1 MKTFDHLLDTL
12 NAAAPEDRAEIEA
25 LIRRSFQVHRAALV
39 LDMTDFS
46 ISVRRTGILAHLALI
61 RRMQVLCR
69 PAIVEA
75 GGEVVKHDADN
86 VFAVFPDAAQAL
98 RAAETIQSQLA
109 ASNGLE
115 TADGRTVGA
124 SIGID
129 VGDILL
135 IRETDFFGDAV
146 NIASKLGE
154 DLAGRGEVL
163 LSERAWE
170 EAGRPGEYE
179 AVDYAVSGMPLA
191 VWRRRFG

>member
-12 NAAAPEDRAEIEA
+12 NAATPEDRPAIEA
-25 LIRRSFQVHRAALV
+25 LIRKSFQVHRAALV

-61 RRMQVLCR
+61 RRMQVLCQS
-69 PAIVEA
+69 PIEQA

-86 VFAVFPDAAQAL
+86 VFAVFAKAAQAL
-98 RAAETIQSQLA
+98 QAAEAIQRQLA
-109 ASNGLE
+109 DHGLE

-124 SIGID
+124 SIGVD
-129 VGDILL
+129 SGDILL

-146 NIASKLGE
+146 NIAAKLGE
-154 DLAGRGEVL
+154 DLAGRGEILVTA
-163 LSERAWE
+163 RAYE
-170 EAGRPGEYE
+170 EAGQPADYE
-179 AVDYAVSGMPLA
+179 AAEYAVSGMPVA

>member
-12 NAAAPEDRAEIEA
+12 NAAAPADRPAIEA
-25 LIRRSFQVHRAALV
+25 LIRMTFQVTRAALV

-61 RRMQVLCR
+61 RRMQVLAR
-69 PAIVEA
+69 APIVDA
-75 GGEVVKHDADN
+75 GGEIVKHDADN

-98 RAAETIQSQLA
+98 RAAEAIQQQLA
-109 ASNGLE
+109 GQGLA
-115 TADGRTVGA
+115 TTDGCSVGA

-146 NIASKLGE
+146 NIASRLGE
-154 DLAGRGEVL
+154 DLAARGEILV
-163 LSERAWE
+163 SERAWAA
-170 EAGRPGEYE
+170 AGKPPGYE
-179 AVDYAVSGMPLA
+179 AAEYVVSGLPIP
-191 VWRRRFG
+191 VFRRRFT

>member
-25 LIRRSFQVHRAALV
+25 LIRKSFQVQRTALV

-61 RRMQVLCR
+61 RRMQVLCH
-69 PAIVEA
+69 PAIARA

-86 VFAVFPDAAQAL
+86 VFAVFSTAAQAL
-98 RAAETIQSQLA
+98 QAAEDIQRQLA
-109 ASNGLE
+109 GRGLE
-115 TADGRTVGA
+115 TADGRSVGA

-129 VGDILL
+129 SGDILL

-146 NIASKLGE
+146 NIAAKLGE
-154 DLAGRGEVL
+154 DLAGRGEILV
-163 LSERAWE
+163 SARAWE
-170 EAGRPGEYE
+170 EAGRPADYE
-179 AVDYAVSGMPLA
+179 AAEYAVSGMPIA
-191 VWRRRFG
+191 VWRRRFD

>member
-12 NAAAPEDRAEIEA
+12 NAAAPADRPAIEA
-25 LIRRSFQVHRAALV
+25 LIRMTFQVTRAALV

-61 RRMQVLCR
+61 RRMQVLAR
-69 PAIVEA
+69 APIVDA
-75 GGEVVKHDADN
+75 GGEIVKHDADN

-98 RAAETIQSQLA
+98 RAAEAIQQQLA
-109 ASNGLE
+109 GRGLA
-115 TADGRTVGA
+115 TTDGCSVGA

-146 NIASKLGE
+146 NIASRLGE
-154 DLAGRGEVL
+154 DLAARGEILV
-163 LSERAWE
+163 SERAWAA
-170 EAGRPGEYE
+170 AGKPPGYE
-179 AVDYAVSGMPLA
+179 AAEYVVSGLPIP
-191 VWRRRFG
+191 VFRRRFT

>member
-12 NAAAPEDRAEIEA
+12 NAAAPADRPAIEA
-25 LIRRSFQVHRAALV
+25 LIRKTFQVTRAALV

-61 RRMQVLCR
+61 RRMQVLAR
-69 PAIVEA
+69 APIVDA
-75 GGEVVKHDADN
+75 GGEIVKHDADN

-98 RAAETIQSQLA
+98 RAAEAIQQQLA
-109 ASNGLE
+109 GRGLA
-115 TADGRTVGA
+115 TTDGCSVGA

-146 NIASKLGE
+146 NIASRLGE
-154 DLAGRGEVL
+154 DLAARGEILV
-163 LSERAWE
+163 SERAWAA
-170 EAGRPGEYE
+170 AGKPPGYE
-179 AVDYAVSGMPLA
+179 AAEYVVSGLPIP
-191 VWRRRFG
+191 VFRRRFT

>member
-12 NAAAPEDRAEIEA
+12 NAAPPADRPAIEA
-25 LIRRSFQVHRAALV
+25 LIRKTFQVTRAALV

-61 RRMQVLCR
+61 RRMQVLAR
-69 PAIVEA
+69 APIVDA
-75 GGEVVKHDADN
+75 GGEIVKHDADN

-98 RAAETIQSQLA
+98 RAAEAIQQQLA
-109 ASNGLE
+109 GRGLA
-115 TADGRTVGA
+115 TTDGCSVGA

-146 NIASKLGE
+146 NIASRLGE
-154 DLAGRGEVL
+154 DLAARGEILV
-163 LSERAWE
+163 SERAWAA
-170 EAGRPGEYE
+170 AGKPPGYE
-179 AVDYAVSGMPLA
+179 AAEYVVSGLPIP
-191 VWRRRFG
+191 VFRRRFT

>member
-12 NAAAPEDRAEIEA
+12 NAAAPADRPAIEA
-25 LIRRSFQVHRAALV
+25 LIRKTFQVTRAALV

-61 RRMQVLCR
+61 RRMQVLAR
-69 PAIVEA
+69 APIVDA
-75 GGEVVKHDADN
+75 GGEIVKHDADN

-98 RAAETIQSQLA
+98 RAAEAIQQQLA
-109 ASNGLE
+109 GQGLA
-115 TADGRTVGA
+115 TTDGCSVGA

-146 NIASKLGE
+146 NIASRLGE
-154 DLAGRGEVL
+154 DLAARGEILV
-163 LSERAWE
+163 SERAWAA
-170 EAGRPGEYE
+170 AGKPPGYE
-179 AVDYAVSGMPLA
+179 AAEYVVSGLPIP
-191 VWRRRFG
+191 VFRRRFT

>member
-12 NAAAPEDRAEIEA
+12 NAAAPADRPAIEA
-25 LIRRSFQVHRAALV
+25 LIRKTFQVTRAALV

-61 RRMQVLCR
+61 RRMQVLAR
-69 PAIVEA
+69 APIVDA
-75 GGEVVKHDADN
+75 GGEIVKHDADN

-98 RAAETIQSQLA
+98 RAAEAIQPQLA
-109 ASNGLE
+109 GQGLA
-115 TADGRTVGA
+115 TTDGCSVGA

-146 NIASKLGE
+146 NIASRLGE
-154 DLAGRGEVL
+154 DLAARGEILV
-163 LSERAWE
+163 SERAWAA
-170 EAGRPGEYE
+170 AGKPPGYE
-179 AVDYAVSGMPLA
+179 AAEYVVSGLPIP
-191 VWRRRFG
+191 VFRRRFT

>member
-12 NAAAPEDRAEIEA
+12 NAAPPADRPAIEA
-25 LIRRSFQVHRAALV
+25 LIRKTFQVTRAALE

-61 RRMQVLCR
+61 RRMQVLAR
-69 PAIVEA
+69 APIVDA
-75 GGEVVKHDADN
+75 GGEIVKHDADN

-98 RAAETIQSQLA
+98 RAAEAIQQQLA
-109 ASNGLE
+109 GRGLA
-115 TADGRTVGA
+115 TTDGCSVGA

-146 NIASKLGE
+146 NIASRLGE
-154 DLAGRGEVL
+154 DLAARGEILV
-163 LSERAWE
+163 SERAWAA
-170 EAGRPGEYE
+170 AGKPPGYE
-179 AVDYAVSGMPLA
+179 AAEYVVSGLPIP
-191 VWRRRFG
+191 VFRRRFT

>member
-12 NAAAPEDRAEIEA
+12 NAAPPADRPAIEA
-25 LIRRSFQVHRAALV
+25 LIRMTFQVTRAALV

-61 RRMQVLCR
+61 RRMQVLAR
-69 PAIVEA
+69 APIVDA
-75 GGEVVKHDADN
+75 GGEIVKHDADN

-98 RAAETIQSQLA
+98 RAAEAIQQQLA
-109 ASNGLE
+109 GRGLA
-115 TADGRTVGA
+115 TTDGCSVGA

-146 NIASKLGE
+146 NIASRLGE
-154 DLAGRGEVL
+154 DLAARGEILV
-163 LSERAWE
+163 SERAWAA
-170 EAGRPGEYE
+170 AGKPPGYE
-179 AVDYAVSGMPLA
+179 AAEYVVSGLPIP
-191 VWRRRFG
+191 VFRRRFT

>member
-12 NAAAPEDRAEIEA
+12 NAAVPEDRPAIEA
-25 LIRRSFQVHRAALV
+25 LIRKSFQVHRAALV

-61 RRMQVLCR
+61 RRMQVLCQS
-69 PAIVEA
+69 PIEQA

-86 VFAVFPDAAQAL
+86 VFAVFAKAAQAL
-98 RAAETIQSQLA
+98 QAAEAIQRQLA
-109 ASNGLE
+109 GHGLE

-124 SIGID
+124 SIGVD
-129 VGDILL
+129 SGDILL

-146 NIASKLGE
+146 NIAAKLGE
-154 DLAGRGEVL
+154 DLAGRGEILVTA
-163 LSERAWE
+163 RAYE
-170 EAGRPGEYE
+170 EAGQPADYE
-179 AVDYAVSGMPLA
+179 AAEYAVSGMPVA